1 MAEPGAGGHAGGRV
15 MTAMTAEHGPKQRT
29 RASAGSVDRRRD
41 AILGR
46 LEEHGRV
53 EVGTLSGELGVTEE
67 TIRRDLRALELA
79 GALQRA
85 HGGAVRND
93 TGSTGPSG
101 TPAAL
106 AARAADILRPV
117 STFFLGGGA
126 ACEALA
132 AQLASTPDT
141 VIVTAS
147 VPVALAAVLS
157 DERAVVH
164 LLGGTTD
171 ARGLAVGAWAREQLA
186 GLRLD
191 AAVVEAQSIGADGHL
206 LHASPE
212 EAAVVSAAGAVAG
225 MTILLGDP
233 ASFGHGGLAASIMS
247 SRLDVAILG
256 TGVAPGVIESLVGAD
271 VRVETIG
278 IAA

>member
-1 MAEPGAGGHAGGRV
+1 
-15 MTAMTAEHGPKQRT
+15 MTATTAEHGPEQRT
-29 RASAGSVDRRRD
+29 QASAGSVDRRRD
-41 AILGR
+41 AILDR

-67 TIRRDLRALELA
+67 TIRRDLRSLELA

-85 HGGAVRND
+85 HGGAVRTD
-93 TGSTGPSG
+93 TGSAMSSG
-101 TPAAL
+101 LPAAL
-106 AARAADILRPV
+106 AARAADLLRPG
-117 STFFLGGGA
+117 STLFLGGGA

-132 AQLASTPDT
+132 AHLVSTPGA
-141 VIVTAS
+141 VIVTGS
-147 VPVALAAVLS
+147 VPVALAAVLA

-164 LLGGTTD
+164 LIGGTTD
-171 ARGLAVGAWAREQLA
+171 ARGLVAGAWAREQLA

-191 AAVVEAQSIGADGHL
+191 AAVVEAQGVGADGRL

-212 EAAVVSAAGAVAG
+212 EAAVIIAAGAVAG

-233 ASFGHGGLAASIMS
+233 ASFGVGGLAASIGVS
-247 SRLDVAILG
+247 TLDTAVLG
-256 TGVAPGVIESLVGAD
+256 VGVAPVAVESLASAD

-278 IAA
+278 AGA

>member
-1 MAEPGAGGHAGGRV
+1 
-15 MTAMTAEHGPKQRT
+15 MTTSTAVRGPEDRAQ
-29 RASAGSVDRRRD
+29 ASAGSVDRRRD
-41 AILGR
+41 AILAR
-46 LEEHGRV
+46 LDEHGRV

-67 TIRRDLRALELA
+67 TIRRDLRALELT

-85 HGGAVRND
+85 HGGAVRAD
-93 TGSTGPSG
+93 TGSSGPQGMPS
-101 TPAAL
+101 AL
-106 AARAADILRPV
+106 ATRTVGFLPPG
-117 STFFLGGGA
+117 STLFLGGGR

-132 AQLASTPDT
+132 AQLASTPDA

-191 AAVVEAQSIGADGHL
+191 AAVVEAQGIGADGRL

-247 SRLDVAILG
+247 SGIDTAILG
-256 TGVAPGVIESLVGAD
+256 AGVSPGVVEALIGAD

-278 IAA
+278 VAA